1 MLWLVYNLLFAV
13 AFVFMLPKF
22 LWRMRRRGGYARD
35 FGQRFGAY
43 RPEVRDRIGEGGRIW
58 IHAVSVGEVFVGLSM
73 LDELRRRRPEL
84 RFVVSTTTS
93 TGYRIVQD
101 QLKDPDVG
109 IYFPLDFPPF
119 VHRAVRTI
127 QPAALILVEAEF
139 WPNLVRLVNRRHIPL
154 FLVNGRISPSS
165 YRGYLKLRPFTRRIF
180 RLFDALCVQGEQDRQ
195 WLLDLGAPPELVQVM
210 NSVKYQIGDTD
221 AEHVG
226 QIETVLSDAGL
237 NGERRIL
244 LGGSTW
250 PGEEAALLDV
260 FQALRKQ
267 HPSLALVLVPRHVER
282 TPQVVE
288 EISGRGLTCR
298 LRSEVV
304 NGSQE
309 KAADVF
315 VVDTTGELKNF
326 YPHASLIFIGKS
338 LCAEGGQNII
348 EPAAFGKPVLVGPN
362 MGNFPV
368 IMKDFLQADAIRQV
382 ADQPALQE
390 AVASL
395 LDDPSARERLG
406 RNAEAL
412 VKEKSGTV
420 AQTADV
426 ILRILDQG
434 ASG

>member
-1 MLWLVYNLLFAV
+1 MLWLIYNLLFAV

-22 LWRMRRRGGYARD
+22 LWRMRRRGGYAKD

-43 RPEVRDRIGEGGRIW
+43 RPEVRERIGDGGRVW

-73 LDELRRRRPEL
+73 LEELRRKRPAL

-127 QPAALILVEAEF
+127 RPTALILVEAEF
-139 WPNLVRLVNRRHIPL
+139 WPNLVRLVSRRDIPL

-195 WLLDLGAPPELVQVM
+195 CLLDLGAPPELVQVM
-210 NSVKYQIGDTD
+210 NSVKYQVGSSDTENVEQIG
-221 AEHVG
+221 
-226 QIETVLSDAGL
+226 TVLGDAGL
-237 NGERRIL
+237 NGERSIL

-250 PGEEAALLDV
+250 PGEEAALLDIYE
-260 FQALRKQ
+260 ALRDQ

-288 EISGRGLTCR
+288 EITGRGLTLQ
-298 LRSEVV
+298 LRSEV
-304 NGSQE
+304 GEDRRE

-315 VVDTTGELKNF
+315 VVDTTGELKSF

-348 EPAAFGKPVLVGPN
+348 EPAAFGKSVLVGPH

-368 IMKDFLQADAIRQV
+368 IMKDFLQAGAIRQV

-395 LDDPSARERLG
+395 LGDASARDQLG

-412 VKEKSGTV
+412 VKEKSGAVT
-420 AQTADV
+420 QTADV
-426 ILRILDQG
+426 ILGIMDQG
-434 ASG
+434 ASA